1 MFKLPGAGKETL
13 DNMDTWIQH
22 GGNTWWPLTQNIC
35 PHSNSTPESLWTLCR
50 CKGLWWASQSWQ
62 STADRGPGPPPS
74 PAGHRF
80 RAFPLFSVSLDQLL
94 SPFQNVELLMPPLP
108 RGHAN
113 CTAQALGSVMPT
125 QALLGRFLTEAE
137 FSERF
142 PTNVCTWTVN
152 ILVG

>member
-35 PHSNSTPESLWTLCR
+35 PHSNSTPESLWTLWR
-50 CKGLWWASQSWQ
+50 CKGLWCASQSRQ
-62 STADRGPGPPPS
+62 STADRRPGPPTG
-74 PAGHRF
+74 PAGKKDHI
-80 RAFPLFSVSLDQLL
+80 PTDSELSLSECGT
-94 SPFQNVELLMPPLP
+94 SPVTSAQ
-108 RGHAN
+108 GHAD

-125 QALLGRFLTEAE
+125 QALTGQLLTEAE
-137 FSERF
+137 FSERV
-142 PTNVCTWTVN
+142 PTNVCTWTVT